1 MSRFPLPS
9 AAASLLTVACAAA
22 AGAQSPAEL
31 THGLALAG
39 RYRVAAV
46 DNRRISHDQFW
57 KAIAPFTSA
66 SALRSETVGRSMLGR
81 DIRTVTFGHGPI
93 TVLLWSQMHGDESTA
108 TMALAD
114 IFAFLADSAPDPLRQ
129 RLDSALTIVF
139 VPMLNPDGADHW
151 ERENAAGIDINR
163 DAVTLAT
170 PEARILKG
178 LADRLHPAWGF
189 NLHDQ
194 SARMRSGPHG
204 KQTAIALLAPAIDT
218 TGRYNDV
225 RSRARL
231 LAAGLVSAMDREIG
245 GHIAR
250 YDDSFYP
257 RAFGDNMQRWG
268 VSTILIE
275 SGAIAGDPQK
285 QRLRSINAAAIL
297 VALDAIATGR
307 YAEADPALYNAL
319 PQNTGGAHDLLIT
332 GGKLVLPGQPPM
344 RADIAINYQ
353 DPVARTGPRIR
364 DVGQLDASVAMDTI
378 SAAGLFIFPTDAALT
393 NDPAGG
399 KWLRVGAPAALE
411 IRRGADRASELVR
424 RIEFPTAQ

>member
-1 MSRFPLPS
+1 MRHLPIPS
-9 AAASLLTVACAAA
+9 AAASLLSIACVAT
-22 AGAQSPAEL
+22 AGAQTPAEL
-31 THGLALAG
+31 TQGLALAT

-46 DNRRISHDQFW
+46 NNRRIKHDEFW
-57 KAIAPFTSA
+57 KAIAPFASSA
-66 SALRSETVGRSMLGR
+66 ALRSEVVGRSMLGR
-81 DIRTVTFGHGPI
+81 EIRTVTFGHGPA

-114 IFAFLADSAPDPLRQ
+114 IFAFLADSAPSPLRR

-139 VPMLNPDGADHW
+139 VPMLNPDGAEHW

-163 DAVTLAT
+163 DAVTLAS
-170 PEARILKG
+170 PEARALKG
-178 LADRLHPAWGF
+178 LADRLHPRWGF

-231 LAAGLVSAMDREIG
+231 LAAGLVQALQSEIG

-275 SGAIAGDPQK
+275 SGAIAGDPDK

-307 YAEADPALYNAL
+307 YAQADPALYNAL
-319 PQNTGGAHDLLIT
+319 PQNTGGASDVLIL
-332 GGKLVLPGQPPM
+332 GGSLVLPNQPPM

-364 DVGQLDASVAMDTI
+364 DVGQLNASVGMDTVN
-378 SAAGLFIFPTDAALT
+378 AAGLFIFPTEASLS
-393 NDPAGG
+393 NDPNGG

-411 IRRGADRASELVR
+411 IRRGPDSTSELVR
-424 RIEFPTAQ
+424 RIEFPAAQ